1 MFAHNN
7 KLSIKI
13 QNKNKT
19 KQKKEEAREPFSKIK
34 KNLQI
39 LRFTYIH
46 IYRENWVTKNLN

>member
-13 QNKNKT
+13 KQN
-19 KQKKEEAREPFSKIK
+19 KKEEAREPFSKIK

-46 IYRENWVTKNLN
+46 I